1 MFLVIRLRKL
11 IFLIL
16 ILAFIPAMIIA
27 AHTNND
33 EKIKVPVI
41 MYHSILKSNP
51 QSSKYI
57 VSPEQLENDLKYLK
71 DNGYTT
77 VTVSD
82 LIGYVYNDKPLPQKP
97 IILTFDDGHYNN
109 YYYAYPLM
117 KKYNMKMIISV
128 VGEYSQQFSENDG
141 SNTNYSYL
149 TWDEIAELQK
159 SGYVEIQ
166 NHTYCMHSLNSTR
179 IGCMK
184 TADESVEQ
192 YQDFLYEDLS
202 KLQTKMEETT
212 GIAPTAFTYPFG
224 KVCEY
229 SYDVIKKLGFK
240 ASFSCNEGI
249 SEITKDPES
258 MYLLK
263 RYIRPPYTDSK
274 EYFDKILQ

>member
-1 MFLVIRLRKL
+1 MFFVIRLKKL
-11 IFLIL
+11 IVFIL
-16 ILAFIPAMIIA
+16 ILAFIPAIIIA
-27 AHTNND
+27 AHTNNS
-33 EKIKVPVI
+33 EKIKVPAI

-57 VSPEQLENDLKYLK
+57 VSPQQLENDLKYLK

-82 LIGYVYNDKPLPQKP
+82 LINYVYNDKPLPENP

-141 SNTNYSYL
+141 SNPNYTYL
-149 TWDEIAELQK
+149 TWNEIAELQE
-159 SGYVEIQ
+159 SGYIEIQ
-166 NHTYCMHSLNSTR
+166 NHTYSMHSLNSTR
-179 IGCMK
+179 AGCMK
-184 TADESVEQ
+184 TAGESVEQ
-192 YQDFLYEDLS
+192 YQNSLYEDLS
-202 KLQTKMEETT
+202 KLQTKLKETT
-212 GIAPTAFTYPFG
+212 GIEPTAFTYPFG

-240 ASFSCNEGI
+240 ASFSCSEGI
-249 SEITKDPES
+249 SEITKNPECL
-258 MYLLK
+258 YLIK
-263 RYIRPPYTDSK
+263 RYIRPPGIGSK